1 MEKIIKAA
9 VDRGASD
16 LHIKAGDVFRA
27 RIDGKL
33 VPLTKQ
39 ALTPEQTRSIAL
51 RLIPNE
57 EDRAKIDK
65 IQDYDCSWGAQGIG
79 RFRVNILR
87 QRSSFMIV
95 MRVIPFEVPSFDKLK
110 LPPVLKT
117 IAEAERGMILVTGV
131 TGSGKSSTMAAMI
144 NHINATQHKH
154 ILSLENPIEFLHRD
168 IQCSV
173 TQREIGVDT
182 DSFKM
187 GLRAALRQDPD
198 VILISEMRD
207 SETIDT
213 AMKVAETGHLLVST
227 LHTPDAQSTVLRVL
241 AMFPPEEQEVV
252 RGRLA
257 ESLHAVV
264 SQRLLPKKSG
274 GRAAALEI
282 MVVTPTIR
290 DLILDKDRTG
300 EIRDFVIENRYLHK
314 SGRSIWVR
322 KSVSVAADA
331 QGVLYI
337 AEGRGYCKSFEQ
349 LVRVDPATGKVTLID
364 LPRRIAALPIVAWL
378 MKCIPFMMLR
388 RFVLAPLVS
397 TAIFWLLQP
406 PELAWQKSLVHGS
419 LSLHTLAVPAHLP
432 AVHLSPV
439 VQFWPS
445 LHTLPS
451 AAA

>member
-33 VPLTKQ
+33 TPLTKQ
-39 ALTPEQTRSIAL
+39 ALTPEQTRAIAL

-79 RFRVNILR
+79 RFRVNIMR

-110 LPPVLKT
+110 LPTVLKS
-117 IAEAERGMILVTGV
+117 IAHAERGMILVTGV

-144 NHINATQHKH
+144 NHINATTHKH

-168 IQCSV
+168 IQSSI
-173 TQREIGVDT
+173 TQREIGVYT
-182 DSFKM
+182 ESFKM

-198 VILISEMRD
+198 VILIGEMRD
-207 SETIDT
+207 GETIDT
-213 AMKVAETGHLLVST
+213 AMKAAETGHLLVST
-227 LHTPDAQSTVLRVL
+227 LHTADATSTILRIL

-252 RGRLA
+252 RVRLA
-257 ESLHAVV
+257 DALHAVV
-264 SQRLLPKKSG
+264 SQRLLPKKGG

-282 MVVTPTIR
+282 MINTPTIK

-300 EIRDFVIENRYLHK
+300 EIRDF
-314 SGRSIWVR
+314 
-322 KSVSVAADA
+322 
-331 QGVLYI
+331 I
-337 AEGRGYCKSFEQ
+337 AEGREQYGMQTFDQCLTDLVTNDDVEFEVA
-349 LVRVDPATGKVTLID
+349 LAASSRPSDFELKMKTFRRRSTTVRKVVELPPEPPPAPPVDPGITMGSGLD
-364 LPRRIAALPIVAWL
+364 
-378 MKCIPFMMLR
+378 FMQ
-388 RFVLAPLVS
+388 S
-397 TAIFWLLQP
+397 
-406 PELAWQKSLVHGS
+406 
-419 LSLHTLAVPAHLP
+419 
-432 AVHLSPV
+432 
-439 VQFWPS
+439 
-445 LHTLPS
+445 
-451 AAA
+451 